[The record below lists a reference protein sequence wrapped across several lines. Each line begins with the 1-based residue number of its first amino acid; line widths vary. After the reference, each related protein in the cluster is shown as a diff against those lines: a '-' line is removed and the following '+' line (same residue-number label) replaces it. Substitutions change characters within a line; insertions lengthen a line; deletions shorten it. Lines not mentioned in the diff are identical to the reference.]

1 MHNKEALEEKWAAW
15 SNRLKKAITTP
26 TPQSSL
32 LKIQQRDKPQNFW
45 NKVICSDETKIKL
58 FGCNHKHY
66 IWREVNKAYDEKHTI
81 PAVEHGGGSLMFW
94 GCVSFSGTGN
104 MVKIDG
110 KMNAPC
116 YQKILEENLHSS
128 VRKLCMGRTRMFQHD
143 NDPKRKVK
151 STCYWLKSVA
161 TSVSWPQYHW
171 DTLGRSQICSSCK
184 TAPQEFTG
192 TGGFLLRRMGS
203 FTIWEN
209 KVPHPQLSQKTS
221 SHHWC

>member
-1 MHNKEALEEKWAAW
+1 
-15 SNRLKKAITTP
+15 
-26 TPQSSL
+26 
-32 LKIQQRDKPQNFW
+32 
-45 NKVICSDETKIKL
+45 
-58 FGCNHKHY
+58 
-66 IWREVNKAYDEKHTI
+66 
-81 PAVEHGGGSLMFW
+81 MFW

-161 TSVSWPQYHW
+161 TSVS
-171 DTLGRSQICSSCK
+171 
-184 TAPQEFTG
+184 
-192 TGGFLLRRMGS
+192 
-203 FTIWEN
+203 
-209 KVPHPQLSQKTS
+209 
-221 SHHWC
+221 